1 MNKRILLIRLSAMG
15 DVIFNIPLANILKN
29 NGYEVTWL
37 VSEKGYGVV
46 KDNPAVD
53 EAILAPVEKWK
64 KQNFFKNLKEY
75 LQIIRYLR
83 SKHFDIAIDTQ
94 LLLKSFIWT
103 VLCGAKRRI
112 VSKSARECAI
122 FGGNEVIGKLA
133 NDYTT
138 HAAVSYLKF
147 AEHLNLDTK
156 EIKTSLPPA
165 SKEIQEKIND
175 LIKDLDKSKPII
187 TLAPATTWVTKHWN
201 KDNWKELVKKLEN
214 NYNLIFTGT
223 SKDIELINYISD
235 GNHLNLAG
243 KTNLLELVEL
253 FRHTDLL
260 ISLDSGSTHL
270 AWASGHPK
278 IISIFCSTPPTR
290 YAPIGTSDKYI
301 ALSGNLA
308 CQHCHKRKCPLKT
321 NECTKYPLVEEVL
334 SAVKELIYKK

>member
-156 EIKTSLPPA
+156 EIKTFDITST
-165 SKEIQEKIND
+165 INSVIRFNEQ
-175 LIKDLDKSKPII
+175 L
-187 TLAPATTWVTKHWN
+187 
-201 KDNWKELVKKLEN
+201 
-214 NYNLIFTGT
+214 Y
-223 SKDIELINYISD
+223 KDIRPPWFRLP
-235 GNHLNLAG
+235 HLQQMPPG
-243 KTNLLELVEL
+243 RDRTPH
-253 FRHTDLL
+253 R
-260 ISLDSGSTHL
+260 SGYTQN
-270 AWASGHPK
+270 A
-278 IISIFCSTPPTR
+278 R
-290 YAPIGTSDKYI
+290 
-301 ALSGNLA
+301 
-308 CQHCHKRKCPLKT
+308 QKRL
-321 NECTKYPLVEEVL
+321 
-334 SAVKELIYKK
+334 